1 MTRCPITRTQVEQI
15 LSLGNSAHTV
25 EQIAAAV
32 GVPHA
37 VVKLWLERGSL
48 HGSPDWDH
56 GDFHAPWREASGVDE
71 ETLRPKYGPE
81 YQPLS
86 ARTGRET
93 AQETAMRAFGES
105 IDGIPVKGYTVPGL
119 WDSERE
125 RAEGPRRTGAKNR
138 DDAEAMRAWVLSH
151 AHLLT
156 PRLYGIYQ
164 MYWERGMAC
173 ADIADELRRLGLG
186 NGSERKVRQA
196 VDIIRQRRLGKAGA
210 RAVAG
215 RPTNVVRAEHVDDAV
230 MTAIAT
236 AAAPPTRRDVRG
248 MVKHRTKFVVA
259 SVDRLLRSGRL
270 QERRETRTTA
280 DGRQISVV
288 VLAAVTR

>member
-1 MTRCPITRTQVEQI
+1 MTRRPVTRAQVERI
-15 LSLGNSAHTV
+15 LELGNSAHTL

-125 RAEGPRRTGAKNR
+125 RAEGPRKGAHPGGPAFVEGQHQRRSERSRMTAYVEKHSAEVTVRLHEIYAQFWLEGRT
-138 DDAEAMRAWVLSH
+138 
-151 AHLLT
+151 
-156 PRLYGIYQ
+156 YGQ
-164 MYWERGMAC
+164 
-173 ADIADELRRLGLG
+173 IALRLGCHRE
-186 NGSERKVRQA
+186 S
-196 VDIIRQRRLGKAGA
+196 
-210 RAVAG
+210 
-215 RPTNVVRAEHVDDAV
+215 VVRGV
-230 MTAIAT
+230 
-236 AAAPPTRRDVRG
+236 
-248 MVKHRTKFVVA
+248 
-259 SVDRLLRSGRL
+259 RLLRKRM
-270 QERRETRTTA
+270 Q
-280 DGRQISVV
+280 
-288 VLAAVTR
+288 AAGS

>member
-1 MTRCPITRTQVEQI
+1 MTRRPVTRAQVEQI
-15 LSLGNSAHTV
+15 IELGNSKLPV
-25 EQIAAAV
+25 EIIARTV
-32 GVPHA
+32 GVSHA
-37 VVKLWLERGSL
+37 VVKLWLDRGSL

-56 GDFHAPWREASGVDE
+56 GDFHAPWREAAGVDE
-71 ETLRPKYGPE
+71 QTMRPKYGPD

-93 AQETAMRAFGES
+93 AQETAMRAFSES
-105 IDGIPVKGYTVPGL
+105 IDGIPVKGYSVPGL
-119 WDSERE
+119 WDTERE
-125 RAEGPRRTGAKNR
+125 RAEGPRRSGAKNR
-138 DDAEAMRAWVLSH
+138 EDAEATKAWVLGH

-196 VDIIRQRRLGKAGA
+196 VEIIRQRRHGKTGA

-215 RPTNVVRAEHVDDAV
+215 RPTQTVRAEHVDDAV
-230 MTAIAT
+230 MTAIVT

-288 VLAAVTR
+288 VLARVA